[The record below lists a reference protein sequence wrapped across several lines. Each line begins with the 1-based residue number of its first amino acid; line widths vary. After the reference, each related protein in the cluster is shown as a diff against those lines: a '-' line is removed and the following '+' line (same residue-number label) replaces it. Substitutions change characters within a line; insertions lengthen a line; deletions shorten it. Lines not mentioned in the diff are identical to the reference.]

1 MYNYVNIKRIPH
13 CRNSASPCMTAK
25 KLEQRSKGVWCQ
37 KTPCA
42 CRPQSSPSLSL
53 CCSFTVLNVTNPL
66 YDHLLQNRCCYKT
79 KQNKTKHVSPC
90 ATNPESTSGIGAV
103 MFWGFFFVVV
113 DCFFFTGQKNVPFY
127 VLHPLGIHIEN
138 VRKGADVYIYL
149 KKKNALKE

>member
-79 KQNKTKHVSPC
+79 KQNKTC
-90 ATNPESTSGIGAV
+90 ESLCYKPGINIWYRGCNV
-103 MFWGFFFVVV
+103 LGFFFLLLLIV
-113 DCFFFTGQKNVPFY
+113 FFLQDRKMCRFMFY
-127 VLHPLGIHIEN
+127 IRSVFISKTC
-138 VRKGADVYIYL
+138 VKAQMYTYI
-149 KKKNALKE
+149 